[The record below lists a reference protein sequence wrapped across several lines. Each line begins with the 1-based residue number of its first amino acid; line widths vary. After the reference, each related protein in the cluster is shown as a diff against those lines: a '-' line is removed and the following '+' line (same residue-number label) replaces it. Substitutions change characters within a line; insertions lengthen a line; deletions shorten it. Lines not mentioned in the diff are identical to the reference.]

1 MGSAGDLAYSAL
13 QRVPKV
19 VATHPDKVVILLG
32 ANDVLTLVFR
42 NVRRVVGG
50 LMKQLPRDPSPEW
63 FQENLQTI
71 VSRLTTQTSA
81 QIALCSLGPIGED
94 PDSTNPVQ
102 YELNLRVEQFSGI
115 IKEVAR
121 TENASYVP
129 SMSAYTK
136 RSWPH
141 QGAH

>member
-50 LMKQLPRDPSPEW
+50 LMKLLPTDPSPEW

-71 VSRLTTQTSA
+71 VSRLTA
-81 QIALCSLGPIGED
+81 
-94 PDSTNPVQ
+94 
-102 YELNLRVEQFSGI
+102 
-115 IKEVAR
+115 
-121 TENASYVP
+121 
-129 SMSAYTK
+129 
-136 RSWPH
+136 
-141 QGAH
+141 